1 MILLSNNITCI
12 SELKKNPSAIKD
24 NLDTCVLS
32 HNKPVYYT
40 VNPSR
45 YAELLKAEKENN
57 DLDIRLYTAYDCA
70 VSALQV
76 CEDENIREYLMQII
90 KCNKVLK

>member
-1 MILLSNNITCI
+1 MLNVDSIIAITDFR
-12 SELKKNPSAIKD
+12 KNPFINSESKTMAVMK
-24 NLDTCVLS
+24 N
-32 HNKPVYYT
+32 NKPEYYC
-40 VNPSR
+40 VSPGY

-90 KCNKVLK
+90 KCNEVSK